1 MRTSDVH
8 SLFDY
13 MYWVSGRILDAAEGL
28 TVAEWTAPAT
38 VTTRDLRATLVH
50 ELDVEWS
57 WRLNLQGGLSDDE
70 ADLRPED
77 YPDVASIREHWRRDE
92 ADMRAWLD
100 ALTDDELAAHVQ
112 SGLTSDSRPLWQYL
126 VHIVMHAAQ
135 QQADAATLLGMAGRP
150 AGRARLPGVPQD
162 HLIRAQAG
170 GQRVGGGST
179 SAWPARRGV
188 VRVHGFSR

>member
-13 MYWVSGRILDAAEGL
+13 MYWVSGRILDAVEGL

-135 QQADAATLLGMAGRP
+135 QQADAATLLGMAGRS
-150 AGRARLPGVPQD
+150 PGE
-162 HLIRAQAG
+162 LGYLEFLRI
-170 GQRVGGGST
+170 T
-179 SAWPARRGV
+179 
-188 VRVHGFSR
+188 